1 MDKPYSVSLQGMD
14 DLPAAE
20 KIASEVRFIKEIE
33 RALGGAE
40 AVVSVYRAWREASE
54 NEATEVR
61 QETWALAKQWA
72 KAFETAQRAG
82 LKNIGEGDAHFELQ
96 LARQPAESV

>member
-1 MDKPYSVSLQGMD
+1 MDKPYSVSLQGIEG
-14 DLPAAE
+14 LPAAE
-20 KIASEVRFIKEIE
+20 KISAEIRFIKEIE

-40 AVVSVYRAWREASE
+40 AVVAVYRAWREASE
-54 NEATEVR
+54 NEATDVR
-61 QETWALAKQWA
+61 KETWALATQWA

-96 LARQPAESV
+96 LERQHAQSL